1 MAQPYMRVENLVK
14 KFGPFTALGG
24 VDLEIYPGEVHAL
37 LGDNGAGKSTLI
49 KTLAGVHEPTSG
61 QIYIEEK
68 PVHFRSPRDATAAGI
83 GTVYQDLALN
93 QLMSVTRNFFMGR
106 ELKGPLGTLRMS
118 EMDKIAHDEM
128 LKIGIDFS
136 DPQQA
141 VGTMSGGQRQ
151 TLAIARAIYF
161 GAKVLILDE
170 PTSALGQKQQME
182 VLRTI
187 NTVRN
192 RGDIAIIFITH
203 NEIHSK
209 LIADRFTFLSLGRVI
224 GKGTRKELEG
234 DDIRR
239 LMAGGAE
246 IEDLAAMLEANPAE
260 ERV

>member
-1 MAQPYMRVENLVK
+1 MTQPYMRVENLVK
-14 KFGPFTALGG
+14 RFGPFTALAG
-24 VDLEIYPGEVHAL
+24 VDLAVFPGEVHAL

-49 KTLAGVHEPTSG
+49 KTLAGVHQPSEG
-61 QIYIEEK
+61 RIYVEEK
-68 PVHFRSPRDATAAGI
+68 PVTFRSPRDASAAGI

-106 ELKGPLGTLRMS
+106 EMTNGFGGLKMS
-118 EMDKIAHDEM
+118 EMDEIAHDEM

-136 DPQQA
+136 DPRQA

-187 NTVRN
+187 KKVRN

-209 LIADRFTFLSLGRVI
+209 LIADRYTFLSLGKVI
-224 GKGTRKELEG
+224 GAGTKAELEG

-246 IEDLAAMLEANPAE
+246 IEDLAAMLEAT
-260 ERV
+260 

>member
-1 MAQPYMRVENLVK
+1 MVQPYMRVENLVK

-246 IEDLAAMLEANPAE
+246 IEDLAAMLEANPA
-260 ERV
+260 

>member
-1 MAQPYMRVENLVK
+1 MTMTEPYMRVEKLVK
-14 KFGPFTALGG
+14 KFGPFMALNG
-24 VDLEIYPGEVHAL
+24 VDLEVYPGEVHAL

-49 KTLAGVHEPTSG
+49 KILSGVHEPTSG
-61 QIYIEEK
+61 SIYIEGRAK
-68 PVHFRSPRDATAAGI
+68 KFRSPRDATAAGI
-83 GTVYQDLALN
+83 GTVYQDLAIN

-106 ELKGPLGTLRMS
+106 ELTSAFGKLRMD
-118 EMDKIAHDEM
+118 EMNQIAHDEM

-136 DPQQA
+136 DPTQA

-182 VLRTI
+182 VLKTI
-187 NTVRN
+187 KRVRA

-209 LIADRFTFLSLGRVI
+209 LVADRYTFLALGQVI
-224 GKGTRKELEG
+224 GSGPKAEIEAQ
-234 DDIRR
+234 DIRR

-246 IEDLAAMLEANPAE
+246 MKDLEHELSQI
-260 ERV
+260 

>member
-1 MAQPYMRVENLVK
+1 MTSKSYMRVNNITK
-14 KFGPFTALGG
+14 KFGPFIALNG
-24 VDLEIYPGEVHAL
+24 VDLEVYPGEVHAL

-49 KTLAGVHEPTSG
+49 KILSGVHEPTSG
-61 QIYIEEK
+61 SIFIEEQERT
-68 PVHFRSPRDATAAGI
+68 FRSPRDASAAGI
-83 GTVYQDLALN
+83 GTVYQDLAIN

-106 ELKGPLGTLRMS
+106 ELTSRLGSLRME
-118 EMDKIAHDEM
+118 EMDQIAHDEM

-136 DPQQA
+136 DPSQA

-182 VLRTI
+182 VLKTI
-187 NTVRN
+187 KRVRA

-203 NEIHSK
+203 NEIHSR
-209 LIADRFTFLSLGRVI
+209 LIADRYTFLALGQVI
-224 GKGTRKELEG
+224 GHGTKAELEG
-234 DDIRR
+234 ADIRR

-246 IEDLAAMLEANPAE
+246 MKDLEQELAKI
-260 ERV
+260 

>member
-1 MAQPYMRVENLVK
+1 MAKSYMQVKGLVK
-14 KFGPFTALGG
+14 RFGPFTALNG
-24 VDLEIYPGEVHAL
+24 VDLEVFPGEVHAL

-49 KTLAGVHEPTSG
+49 KILAGVHQPTSG
-61 QIYIEEK
+61 RIFIEDDE
-68 PVHFRSPRDATAAGI
+68 VQFRSPRDASAAGI

-106 ELKGPLGTLRMS
+106 ELKGRLGVLRTK

-128 LKIGIDFS
+128 LKIGIDIS
-136 DPQQA
+136 DPRQA

-170 PTSALGQKQQME
+170 PTSALGQRQQME
-182 VLRTI
+182 VLKTMMR
-187 NTVRN
+187 VRA

-203 NEIHSK
+203 NEIHSN
-209 LIADRFTFLSLGRVI
+209 LVADRFTFLALGQVI
-224 GKGTRKELEG
+224 GAGTKTELAGE
-234 DDIRR
+234 DIRR

-246 IEDLAAMLEANPAE
+246 MKDLAHELATI
-260 ERV
+260 